1 MNFVELSEHKSK
13 KEGKVTPKRLVENLL
28 AAIERG
34 EVKEVAIVSVG
45 EDELVR
51 TGWSQMST
59 IKAIGLLEVGKDTMM
74 KDMEE

>member
-51 TGWSQMST
+51 AGWSQMPT
-59 IKAIGLLEVGKDTMM
+59 LKAIGLLEVGKDIMM

>member
-34 EVKEVAIVSVG
+34 EVKEVVIVSVG

-51 TGWSQMST
+51 AGWSQMSM
-59 IKAIGLLEVGKDTMM
+59 IKAVGLLEVGKDIMM